1 MKLVLLGPVGVVVEG
16 RPVHIERAQR
26 RAVLAYLLLHPNQ
39 TVTTDQLIDALWG
52 AAPPA
57 TAKRQIFAAVS
68 AVRRALRT
76 AGREP
81 VTSAGG
87 GYRATV
93 TAAEL
98 DLLAFTEH
106 RDRGQQLARAGE
118 LTRAVAALRSGLGL
132 WSGTPLG
139 GVSGAFVDQ
148 ARHQLEDQRLA
159 ALETL
164 FDTENELGN
173 HHAVVD
179 DLAALA
185 AAHPFRER
193 LAGALMLALY
203 RSGRPAEALATYR
216 RLRQTLSGELGI
228 DPGPPVTELH
238 DRILRN
244 DDALRTPAAAR
255 EAGSGAAR
263 HFLPHD
269 IPDFTG
275 RSAELAGLD
284 ALLTATPGGTDV
296 VIVSAVVGVGGVG
309 KTALAVHWA
318 HRIAARFPDGQ
329 LYLDLRGYDERRPL
343 PAAEALGV
351 MLRTLGVPPRQIP
364 ADVDEAAALYRATIA
379 GHRVLILLDNAAS
392 AAQVRPILPA
402 TPGTLVLVTSRDALG
417 GLIARDG
424 ARRVEVGLLS
434 PGDAVELLARILG
447 VERVAGEAQ
456 ATDDLIRACGF
467 LPLAL
472 RIAAANLAARP
483 RTRIAAYV
491 RELLGGRRLDALLV
505 DGDPQSSLRTIFDQS
520 YRRLGPATQRAF
532 RLLGSAPVPDLTAAA
547 AAQLLGRTAGQAQA
561 ALRALADAHLVA
573 EHRPGRFTMHDLV
586 REYARHR
593 AGPAD
598 LREER
603 AAALARVLS
612 WFVTGAETAAARHNP
627 ARIRLPPTGPFPPF
641 ATAEEAARWLTAE
654 LPNLVAVVET
664 GTALGHPDAVW
675 RLVFAGQPF
684 LNATI
689 ERATML
695 SLGRAALA
703 AAELSTDPRARPAA
717 ELAMAHSYTTN
728 GYDSLG
734 MPHAERCLELARQ
747 SGWRELE
754 PEAHNALSV
763 YHLLGGDL
771 RSAAEHARSA
781 FDGSMALG
789 VEPPQYLGKVALIEM
804 LMGSLAEASDHFER
818 TLASPGHRAGYS
830 RAITL
835 LNLAEVRT
843 LQGRPVQADQLLVE
857 ALALLAEA
865 GNAHVTALARADLAV
880 IRYASGQRTEA
891 WDLLDQARSVLA
903 ASTDVLAR
911 TQLAGRHADL
921 LLAAD
926 RPADATEIL
935 EPALAEAEP
944 YGNHYPTT
952 QTLIT
957 LARACAPA
965 DLDRAADFAARAVDA
980 ARKGQFRL
988 LEGRALNEVA
998 RVHLLAGRRAE
1009 AREAADAARRIH
1021 EATGHEPGLREAH
1034 RLLAE
1039 TVSG

>member
-1 MKLVLLGPVGVVVEG
+1 
-16 RPVHIERAQR
+16 
-26 RAVLAYLLLHPNQ
+26 
-39 TVTTDQLIDALWG
+39 
-52 AAPPA
+52 
-57 TAKRQIFAAVS
+57 
-68 AVRRALRT
+68 
-76 AGREP
+76 
-81 VTSAGG
+81 
-87 GYRATV
+87 
-93 TAAEL
+93 
-98 DLLAFTEH
+98 
-106 RDRGQQLARAGE
+106 
-118 LTRAVAALRSGLGL
+118 
-132 WSGTPLG
+132 
-139 GVSGAFVDQ
+139 
-148 ARHQLEDQRLA
+148 
-159 ALETL
+159 
-164 FDTENELGN
+164 
-173 HHAVVD
+173 
-179 DLAALA
+179 
-185 AAHPFRER
+185 
-193 LAGALMLALY
+193 
-203 RSGRPAEALATYR
+203 
-216 RLRQTLSGELGI
+216 
-228 DPGPPVTELH
+228 
-238 DRILRN
+238 
-244 DDALRTPAAAR
+244 
-255 EAGSGAAR
+255 
-263 HFLPHD
+263 
-269 IPDFTG
+269 
-275 RSAELAGLD
+275 
-284 ALLTATPGGTDV
+284 
-296 VIVSAVVGVGGVG
+296 
-309 KTALAVHWA
+309 
-318 HRIAARFPDGQ
+318 
-329 LYLDLRGYDERRPL
+329 
-343 PAAEALGV
+343 
-351 MLRTLGVPPRQIP
+351 
-364 ADVDEAAALYRATIA
+364 
-379 GHRVLILLDNAAS
+379 
-392 AAQVRPILPA
+392 
-402 TPGTLVLVTSRDALG
+402 
-417 GLIARDG
+417 
-424 ARRVEVGLLS
+424 
-434 PGDAVELLARILG
+434 
-447 VERVAGEAQ
+447 
-456 ATDDLIRACGF
+456 
-467 LPLAL
+467 
-472 RIAAANLAARP
+472 
-483 RTRIAAYV
+483 
-491 RELLGGRRLDALLV
+491 
-505 DGDPQSSLRTIFDQS
+505 
-520 YRRLGPATQRAF
+520 
-532 RLLGSAPVPDLTAAA
+532 
-547 AAQLLGRTAGQAQA
+547 
-561 ALRALADAHLVA
+561 
-573 EHRPGRFTMHDLV
+573 RPGRFTMHDLV

-593 AGPAD
+593 AGSAD

-603 AAALARVLS
+603 AAALTRVLS

-627 ARIRLPPTGPFPPF
+627 ARIRLPPAGPFPPF
-641 ATAEEAARWLTAE
+641 ATAEEATRWLTAE

-675 RLVFAGQPF
+675 RLVFACQPF

-695 SLGRAALA
+695 SLGPAALA

-717 ELAMAHSYTTN
+717 ELVMAHSYTTN

-734 MPHAERCLELARQ
+734 LPHAERCLELARQ

-843 LQGRPVQADQLLVE
+843 LQGRPAQAEQLLTE
-857 ALALLAEA
+857 ALALLEKA

-880 IRYASGQRTEA
+880 IRYASGRRTEA

-1021 EATGHEPGLREAH
+1021 EVTGHEPGLREAH

-1039 TVSG
+1039 SVSG